1 LLPSIFGMGG
11 NPMWVEGEQL
21 QRLDSAFELGRT
33 TDIDRLL
40 DEIFASGG
48 REGAAP
54 TVCAVCRRD
63 LIRGEFGRPGLVAS
77 TCPEGHGAWM
87 SPDALGTLRRLADD
101 HATNVRARRRITVL
115 SAILALTLTA
125 LLVSASL
132 TGGSIVP
139 RWITAKPMTA
149 VEQQYLGALLAVL
162 KDGIGNRLNIEG
174 VLKTDSEPETYAA
187 VYEIYRRRAEDVIAR
202 LRALEAP
209 ERLRPVHDRIVRAAE
224 RQIEFYGD
232 FTAARA
238 RDRSTDL
245 ARMLGHP
252 ALRESDY
259 DLRTAWDLIRQTYPD
274 LAPATLETIDTL
286 LCQFDAI

>member
-1 LLPSIFGMGG
+1 MLPCILGMGG
-11 NPMWVEGEQL
+11 KAMWVEGEQL
-21 QRLDSAFELGRT
+21 ERLDSALAVGRT

-40 DEIFASGG
+40 AEIFAAGA
-48 REGAAP
+48 REGATP
-54 TVCAVCRRD
+54 TACAICRRD
-63 LIRGEFGRPGLVAS
+63 LIRSELGRPGLVAS
-77 TCPEGHGAWM
+77 TCPEGHGAWV
-87 SPDALGTLRRLADD
+87 SPDALGTLRRLVDD

-115 SAILALTLTA
+115 SAILALSLAA
-125 LLVSASL
+125 LVVSASL
-132 TGGSIVP
+132 TGGSILP

-149 VEQQYLGALLAVL
+149 AEQQYLGALLAVL
-162 KDGIGNRLNIEG
+162 EDGIGNRLNIEG
-174 VLKTDSEPETYAA
+174 VLKTDSERDTYTA
-187 VYEIYRRRAEDVIAR
+187 VYEIYRGRAERVVAR

-209 ERLRPVHDRIVRAAE
+209 DRLRPVHERIVRAAE

-238 RDRSTDL
+238 RDGSTDL

-259 DLRTAWDLIRQTYPD
+259 DLRVAWDLIRRTYPD
-274 LAPATLETIDTL
+274 LAPATLQTIEDH

>member
-1 LLPSIFGMGG
+1 MLLCILGMGG
-11 NPMWVEGEQL
+11 KAMWIGGEQL
-21 QRLDSAFELGRT
+21 TRLDSALELERT

-40 DEIFASGG
+40 AEIFAAGG
-48 REGAAP
+48 CEGATP
-54 TVCAVCRRD
+54 TACAVCRRD
-63 LIRGEFGRPGLVAS
+63 LTRSELGRRGLVAS

-87 SPDALGTLRRLADD
+87 SPDALGTLRQLVDD

-115 SAILALTLTA
+115 SAILALSLAA
-125 LLVSASL
+125 LVVSASL
-132 TGGSIVP
+132 TGGSILP

-162 KDGIGNRLNIEG
+162 KDGIANRTNIEG
-174 VLKTDSEPETYAA
+174 VLKTDSEPDTYTA
-187 VYEIYRRRAEDVIAR
+187 VYEIYRSRAERVVSR

-209 ERLRPVHDRIVRAAE
+209 DRLRPVHERIVRAAE
-224 RQIEFYGD
+224 RQIDFYGD

-238 RDRSTDL
+238 RDGSTDL

-259 DLRTAWDLIRQTYPD
+259 NLRAAWDLIRQTFPD
-274 LAPATLETIDTL
+274 LPPKTLRTIEDH

>member
-1 LLPSIFGMGG
+1 MAT
-11 NPMWVEGEQL
+11 NAMWVEGQQL
-21 QRLDSAFELGRT
+21 ARLDSALELGRT
-33 TDIDRLL
+33 SDIDRLL
-40 DEIFASGG
+40 AEIFATGG
-48 REGAAP
+48 REGTTP
-54 TVCAVCRRD
+54 TACAICRRD
-63 LIRGEFGRPGLVAS
+63 LIRSELGRPGLVAS

-115 SAILALTLTA
+115 SAILAAA
-125 LLVSASL
+125 LAALFVSASL

-139 RWITAKPMTA
+139 RWITAKPITA
-149 VEQQYLGALLAVL
+149 AERQYLGALLAVL
-162 KDGIGNRLNIEG
+162 KDGAANRMNVEG
-174 VLKTDSEPETYAA
+174 VLKTDSERDTYTA
-187 VYEIYRRRAEDVIAR
+187 VYEIYRGRAERVVAR

-209 ERLRPVHDRIVRAAE
+209 DRLRPVHERIVRAAE

-238 RDRSTDL
+238 RDGSTDL

-259 DLRTAWDLIRQTYPD
+259 DLRSAWDLIRQTYPD
-274 LAPATLETIDTL
+274 LAPATLEAIEAH
-286 LCQFDAI
+286 LCRFDAI